1 MTKMQKLVSLLL
13 CACMLLG
20 ASALAQ
26 TTELASDTLLAT
38 VGEDSITWADIQNSY
53 NGYVASYGA
62 YYDMT
67 QQSNIDLFRA
77 VALDNIVT
85 ETVMMQKAKEFG
97 LDQLTEEEIASA
109 QATADADWDS
119 ALQSYLSY
127 YYSDMTSDAP
137 QEERNAALAE
147 AEAYYNDAGY
157 SLEILRTNY
166 VRYAIFNKVEQMMLQ
181 DVVVTDEDVEAA
193 YQALVAADKELYEN
207 DIVAYVEYNSYVDQ
221 MALYAAY
228 YGNVSSLDHAW
239 YRPEGFRAVKHI
251 LLEVDS
257 ELMNTYTDLQ
267 ARYEEQMTQESETD
281 ETAEPVTEAQ
291 VNEAKAAILNSLAD
305 TIDEINQKIA
315 EGVDFDE
322 LIATYAVKAD
332 GSPTDAGMLSEPY
345 MTSGY
350 EVSSASTNYVQ
361 GFVDA
366 AFSVDQI
373 GDVSAPFL
381 SEYGVHIVK
390 YIGDVP
396 AGPIEM
402 TDEQREA
409 KRQSLLESQK
419 SELYY
424 ATLEQWIQDANVVY
438 TGAIPTMEEI
448 ENEQAEAA
456 AATTDDT
463 VVADNAST
471 TDDTATTDTASQGE

>member
-1 MTKMQKLVSLLL
+1 MTKKQKLVSLLL

-20 ASALAQ
+20 TSALAQ

-137 QEERNAALAE
+137 QEERTAALAE

-181 DVVVTDEDVEAA
+181 DVVVTDEDV
-193 YQALVAADKELYEN
+193 
-207 DIVAYVEYNSYVDQ
+207 
-221 MALYAAY
+221 
-228 YGNVSSLDHAW
+228 
-239 YRPEGFRAVKHI
+239 
-251 LLEVDS
+251 
-257 ELMNTYTDLQ
+257 
-267 ARYEEQMTQESETD
+267 
-281 ETAEPVTEAQ
+281 
-291 VNEAKAAILNSLAD
+291 
-305 TIDEINQKIA
+305 
-315 EGVDFDE
+315 
-322 LIATYAVKAD
+322 
-332 GSPTDAGMLSEPY
+332 
-345 MTSGY
+345 
-350 EVSSASTNYVQ
+350 
-361 GFVDA
+361 
-366 AFSVDQI
+366 
-373 GDVSAPFL
+373 
-381 SEYGVHIVK
+381 
-390 YIGDVP
+390 
-396 AGPIEM
+396 
-402 TDEQREA
+402 
-409 KRQSLLESQK
+409 
-419 SELYY
+419 
-424 ATLEQWIQDANVVY
+424 
-438 TGAIPTMEEI
+438 
-448 ENEQAEAA
+448 
-456 AATTDDT
+456 
-463 VVADNAST
+463 
-471 TDDTATTDTASQGE
+471 